1 MAFASQCYHWP
12 VLIAPPV
19 IEAQTAGPIL
29 ERSASPEL
37 RSVKEELEE
46 EPIPFTPSAEESGTD
61 SDSADSTSTMI
72 PTPPIS
78 PKLATHQSASPPV
91 IHLPIHSL
99 PIPSPETYSYIH
111 NLLHF
116 THSPAPSTFSP
127 LQNILG
133 MDVADLHKLDSRELM
148 KKLAVI
154 QGVWKNC
161 CYLGIGDV
169 KIWMG
174 MRDAWGAVVGIV
186 AERNKKAG
194 GDVSMDTQ

>member
-1 MAFASQCYHWP
+1 
-12 VLIAPPV
+12 LIALLATP
-19 IEAQTAGPIL
+19 AQTPIVPTFEVSL
-29 ERSASPEL
+29 SPEL
-37 RSVKEELEE
+37 GSIQEDQEDESEEQLGPTQSTEV
-46 EPIPFTPSAEESGTD
+46 D
-61 SDSADSTSTMI
+61 SDSASDSAESSSTVI
-72 PTPPIS
+72 PTPPTS
-78 PKLATHQSASPPV
+78 PTLSSDDHVNPERTTPPV
-91 IHLPIHSL
+91 LHLPIQSL
-99 PIPSPETYSYIH
+99 PLPSPETYSYIH

-133 MDVADLHKLDSRELM
+133 MDVSELHKLETRELM

-174 MRDAWGAVVGIV
+174 MRDAWGAVVGLV
-186 AERNKKAG
+186 AERNKRVV
-194 GDVSMDTQ
+194 DVNMDTQ

>member
-1 MAFASQCYHWP
+1 M
-12 VLIAPPV
+12 IALLATP
-19 IEAQTAGPIL
+19 AQTPVAPTFEL
-29 ERSASPEL
+29 SPSPEL
-37 RSVKEELEE
+37 DSIQEDQEE
-46 EPIPFTPSAEESGTD
+46 ESEDQSPLTQAAEVD
-61 SDSADSTSTMI
+61 SDSASDSAESSSTVI
-72 PTPPIS
+72 PTPPTS
-78 PKLATHQSASPPV
+78 PTLSSKDYPSERTTAPV
-91 IHLPIHSL
+91 LHLPIQSL
-99 PIPSPETYSYIH
+99 PLPSPETYSYIH

-133 MDVADLHKLDSRELM
+133 MDVSELHKLGTRELM

-174 MRDAWGAVVGIV
+174 MRDAWGAVVGLV
-186 AERNKKAG
+186 AERNKRVV
-194 GDVSMDTQ
+194 DVNMDTQ